1 MALAVTVGALVKS
14 VTGMGLPPV
23 AIPVLALFVGPRD
36 AIIIMTLSTIVTNAF
51 QMWTYRDAAAEA
63 RHLPRMVAAGV
74 VGTPVGVYFLT
85 ALDPT
90 AVGLVLA
97 ATVFLYIGFSLWK
110 PELSVTDEVGRRAAV
125 PVGVAGGALQGA
137 TGLSAV
143 ILASYLHATR
153 LPPRAFLFSV
163 STLFGVFAL
172 VQVAGL
178 VAAGAYTPDL
188 VVASVVAAVL
198 ATAVVALGTR
208 FLPAASPRV
217 FNRLVM
223 GVLTLSALK
232 LVIDALA

>member
-23 AIPVLALFVGPRD
+23 AIPVLALFVGLRD

-74 VGTPVGVYFLT
+74 VATPVGVYFLT

-97 ATVFLYIGFSLWK
+97 VTVLLYIGFSLWK
-110 PELSVTDEVGRRAAV
+110 PELSVTDEVGRRAVV
-125 PVGVAGGALQGA
+125 PVGVAGGALHGA

-178 VAAGAYTPDL
+178 VVAGAYLAHYGWYERL
-188 VVASVVAAVL
+188 VREGRAGDSAAVDTVKSEI
-198 ATAVVALGTR
+198 AQRSRETAMC
-208 FLPAASPRV
+208 PRNLFV
-217 FNRLVM
+217 PFAQWRS
-223 GVLTLSALK
+223 GGP
-232 LVIDALA
+232 

>member
-1 MALAVTVGALVKS
+1 M
-14 VTGMGLPPV
+14 
-23 AIPVLALFVGPRD
+23 
-36 AIIIMTLSTIVTNAF
+36 
-51 QMWTYRDAAAEA
+51 
-63 RHLPRMVAAGV
+63 
-74 VGTPVGVYFLT
+74 
-85 ALDPT
+85 
-90 AVGLVLA
+90 
-97 ATVFLYIGFSLWK
+97 
-110 PELSVTDEVGRRAAV
+110 
-125 PVGVAGGALQGA
+125 
-137 TGLSAV
+137 
-143 ILASYLHATR
+143 
-153 LPPRAFLFSV
+153 